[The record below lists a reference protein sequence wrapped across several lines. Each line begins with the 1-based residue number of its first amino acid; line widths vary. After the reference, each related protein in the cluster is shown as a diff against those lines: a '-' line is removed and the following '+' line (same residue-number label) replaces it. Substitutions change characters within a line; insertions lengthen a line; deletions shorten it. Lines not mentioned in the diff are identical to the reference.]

1 MRLHRNLVFTVID
14 SLMAIFNEG
23 EYADKVV
30 ARALKKDKRW
40 GSNDRKFV
48 AETIYEIVRWKRLYV
63 EIAEVREPFDRDNV
77 WRIFAV
83 WAVLRGYNLPDWK
96 YFEETPVRRI
106 KGKFDELTKTRK
118 FKESIPDWMDELGVK
133 ELGEEIWS
141 KEIAAQNEQAKV
153 ILRVNR
159 LKTTKEKLRAILMD
173 LNIETEFHKD
183 YPDALILTERANVF
197 LTDAFK
203 DGLFEVQDASSQL
216 VAYFLDVKPGMRVVD
231 TCAGAGGKTLHLA
244 SLMENKGQLIAMDLY
259 ESKLKQL
266 KIRAKRNGAFN
277 IEPRVI
283 ESSKTIKKLHEK
295 ADRVLIDAPCSGL
308 GVLKRNP
315 DSKWKLQPEFIDN
328 IRKVQAEVLENYSKI
343 VKPGGKLVYATCSVL
358 PSENQEQIKHFL
370 STEIGKQ
377 FNFVKDH
384 KVLASQSGFDGFYMA
399 LLERKNN

>member
-83 WAVLRGYNLPDWK
+83 WAVLRGYTLPDWK